1 MMDELARAAGAVATS
16 VGPAVVRIETGRR
29 GGGGVVVGS
38 DQVLTNAHN
47 VDGGPVPVVFGD
59 DREADGEVIAVDVD
73 ADLALIGVTTGEVSA
88 PTFADEPASVGQ
100 PVFAVAATR
109 HGPRVT
115 FGLVS
120 AVGQSFRGPRGRRIG
135 GSIEHTAPLAAGSS
149 GSALVDADGRLLGLN
164 TNRLG
169 NGFYLALPADDSL
182 RRRIDGLATG
192 ASAERRRLGVAIAPA
207 WVAKRMRA
215 AVGLPPIEG
224 LLVREVEPDSAAAA
238 AGIAVGDLIVAVG
251 GKPIGDADAL
261 ADALDRAAE
270 SLSIDLVRGTDER
283 TVEARF
289 QA

>member
-1 MMDELARAAGAVATS
+1 MLMIDELARAAGAVATS
-16 VGPAVVRIETGRR
+16 VGPAIVRIDSGRR
-29 GGGGVVVGS
+29 GGSGIVVGP

-47 VDGGPVPVVFGD
+47 VDGGPVPVILADG
-59 DREADGEVIAVDVD
+59 READGEIIAVDVD
-73 ADLALIGVTTGEVSA
+73 ADLALLRVTTGDVPA
-88 PTFADEPASVGQ
+88 PAFDEGPATIGQ

-149 GSALVDADGRLLGLN
+149 GSALVDAEGRLVGLN

-169 NGFYLALPADDSL
+169 NGFYLALPADETF
-182 RRRIDGLATG
+182 RRRLDGLASGT
-192 ASAERRRLGVAIAPA
+192 SPHRPRLGVAIAPA

-215 AVGLPPIEG
+215 AVGLPAIDG
-224 LLVREVEPDSAAAA
+224 LLVRDVEPESAAAE

-251 GKPIGDADAL
+251 GAPVGDADAL
-261 ADALDRAAE
+261 TDALDRAGE
-270 SLSIDLVRGTDER
+270 MLSIDLVRGTEER
-283 TVEARF
+283 TVEVRF
-289 QA
+289 